1 LAAFP
6 ASATCSE
13 APAMTQSAPSSRLQ
27 GLSNEIDHSLPHDRP
42 MRMEAT
48 RVLRSR
54 KRHGRALYLAVN
66 VSVLVFLLAPIAIV
80 FVFALNPTP
89 FIQFPPVGI
98 SLRWFEKFFASRE
111 FMHALM
117 FSLEVA
123 AITTATATLLGATA
137 ALAIARGDLPG
148 ARLVVAIMLSPLMLP
163 AILTGLAL
171 FQAYVLLDVGR
182 PLWGLVAGHTLVTIP
197 YVVRTTLAV
206 LHNFDRRLEEA
217 AQNLGAGPVRTFFE
231 VTLPLVKPGVLAGA
245 IFAFVVSFDQ
255 FPVSLFLVSP
265 GSETLPITL
274 FNYLKFDLDGTI
286 GAASVVSILL
296 AFLVVIGLDRT
307 VGLRAYVKL

>member
-1 LAAFP
+1 MP
-6 ASATCSE
+6 ASITPAPRLMQAQHRASNGAT
-13 APAMTQSAPSSRLQ
+13 A
-27 GLSNEIDHSLPHDRP
+27 RP
-42 MRMEAT
+42 
-48 RVLRSR
+48 RSR
-54 KRHGRALYLAVN
+54 RAAPGRAGRGLYLAIN
-66 VSVLVFLLAPIAIV
+66 VAILVFMLTPIAIV

-98 SLRWFEKFFASRE
+98 SLRWFEKFFAARD

-123 AITTATATLLGATA
+123 AMTTVAATILGASA
-137 ALAIARGDLPG
+137 ALAIARGNIPG
-148 ARLVVAIMLSPLMLP
+148 SRIIVATMLSPLMLP
-163 AILTGLAL
+163 AILTGLSL

-206 LHNFDRRLEEA
+206 LHNFDTRLEEA
-217 AQNLGAGPVRTFFE
+217 AQNLGASPGRTFVE
-231 VTLPLVKPGVLAGA
+231 VTLPLVKPGVLAGS
-245 IFAFVVSFDQ
+245 IFAFIVSFDQ

-265 GSETLPITL
+265 GNETLPITL

-296 AFLVVIGLDRT
+296 AFLVVIALDRT
-307 VGLRAYVKL
+307 VGLRSTVQL

>member
-1 LAAFP
+1 MSLAPDATLP
-6 ASATCSE
+6 DASRDTAAATPRRST
-13 APAMTQSAPSSRLQ
+13 PPLRY
-27 GLSNEIDHSLPHDRP
+27 G
-42 MRMEAT
+42 
-48 RVLRSR
+48 RV
-54 KRHGRALYLAVN
+54 LYLAAN
-66 VSVLVFLLAPIAIV
+66 IAILIFMLAPIAIV

-89 FIQFPPVGI
+89 FIQFPPVGV
-98 SLRWFEKFFASRE
+98 SLRWFEKFFSARD
-111 FMHALM
+111 FMHALF

-123 AITTATATLLGATA
+123 VLTTIAATVLGASA
-137 ALAIARGDLPG
+137 ALAIARGNLPG
-148 ARLVVAIMLSPLMLP
+148 ARFVVATMLSPLMLP

-206 LHNFDRRLEEA
+206 LHNFDLRLEEA
-217 AQNLGAGPVRTFFE
+217 AQNLGASPIRTFFE

-245 IFAFVVSFDQ
+245 IFAFIVSFDQ

-265 GSETLPITL
+265 GNETLPITL

-296 AFLVVIGLDRT
+296 AFLVVIALDRI
-307 VGLRAYVKL
+307 VGLRSYVKL

>member
-1 LAAFP
+1 MAASITP
-6 ASATCSE
+6 APRLMQVQHRASDGATTRPRGRRA
-13 APAMTQSAPSSRLQ
+13 AP
-27 GLSNEIDHSLPHDRP
+27 
-42 MRMEAT
+42 
-48 RVLRSR
+48 
-54 KRHGRALYLAVN
+54 GRAGRGLYLAIN
-66 VSVLVFLLAPIAIV
+66 AAILVFLLAPIAIV

-98 SLRWFEKFFASRE
+98 SLRWFEKFFAARD

-123 AITTATATLLGATA
+123 ALTTVTATLLGASA
-137 ALAIARGDLPG
+137 ALAIARGNIPG
-148 ARLVVAIMLSPLMLP
+148 SRIIVATMLSPLMLP
-163 AILTGLAL
+163 AILTGLSL

-206 LHNFDRRLEEA
+206 LHNFDTRLEEA
-217 AQNLGAGPVRTFFE
+217 AQNLGASPARTFVE

-245 IFAFVVSFDQ
+245 IFAFIVSFDQ

-265 GSETLPITL
+265 GNETLPITL

-296 AFLVVIGLDRT
+296 AFLVVIALDRT
-307 VGLRAYVKL
+307 VGLRSTVKL